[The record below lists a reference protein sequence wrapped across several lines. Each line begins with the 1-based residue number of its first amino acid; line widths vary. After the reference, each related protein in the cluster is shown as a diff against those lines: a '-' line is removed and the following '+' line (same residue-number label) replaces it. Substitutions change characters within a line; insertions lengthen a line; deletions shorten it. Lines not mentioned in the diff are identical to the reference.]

1 MTFDLSGIPEELQVF
16 IKEALEIRKAA
27 LLFAEKEI
35 KVAMQESINEIKK
48 HIGYGTFKGINK
60 ELNDVIEEQK
70 IFFAAELD
78 RILDKGLTKAS
89 YAGLSIGNGILKHYK
104 AKGLIKGRLI
114 EKDIIREAELIAKS
128 TMEKKR
134 VFKNKEFVLSDRI
147 WDLSGNNYEKIKEI
161 ISSGINTDCVKVAK
175 ALTQYV
181 KEGSA
186 TLAKDYP
193 NMYNRMGGRV
203 PKNLNYEALRLAR
216 NELSEVYWQST
227 IEGYKDNPAIKAVK
241 WLLSNNRIPGFHDV
255 CDELAYADDFG
266 LGAGIYPLDDAPE
279 KPHICC
285 LCNLAPI
292 IADDI
297 KKGDAVNK
305 PPENWEEIKERL
317 RHKSSFINMDELTE
331 EQKETLREQRRE
343 AYKRQKEKKER
354 LKNDGKTDTGNKEK
368 IQPNGLRN
376 GSVERDATTSSGRTP
391 LHGRGTDTR
400 NNQQSRGDRGAK
412 DVNTLQLQAVSYG
425 NGDPRD
431 YIKATAKDFR
441 DNFSKSIVANP
452 YKAFVEIHDEDYYKS
467 CKNFMQKDG
476 LSGISVTKDGNIVS
490 VFKAKEMRK
499 GELDR
504 LIPLAIDNGGK
515 KLDNFD
521 GNLSN
526 LYSKYG
532 FIPVSKTPF
541 NDKFAPSDW
550 NYERDGRPDIIF
562 WVHNGKKA
570 GDVMAD
576 KAKGIVPSP
585 STLNKAINEIPIFKT
600 YDAAEKY
607 RDGLIP

>member
-16 IKEALEIRKAA
+16 IKEALEMRKAA
-27 LLFAEKEI
+27 LLFTEKEI
-35 KVAMQESINEIKK
+35 KAAMQESINKIKK
-48 HIGYGTFKGINK
+48 HIGHGTFKGITK
-60 ELNDVIEEQK
+60 ELSDVIEEQK

-78 RILDKGLTKAS
+78 RILDEGLTKAS
-89 YAGLSIGNGILKHYK
+89 YAGLSIGDGILKQYK

-181 KEGSA
+181 KQGSE

-285 LCNLAPI
+285 LCNLVPI

-317 RHKSSFINMDELTE
+317 RHKNSFINMDELTE
-331 EQKETLREQRRE
+331 EQKGTLREQRRE
-343 AYKRQKEKKER
+343 AYRRQKEKKEAE
-354 LKNDGKTDTGNKEK
+354 KAQKTDITPLTKKELEYQDPYKTILNTGNYSSWEKSITSNELVDIKDYTGTKFCEDINEFLRGSKNFDNDPEYKKRIENKIKSLDGALSRFTTEEQYTVYRGNYKRHGIENIKIGESFILDKGFLSSSFAESVADDFMGGDGSTLYRVRIPKGKNVGAYVDKVSAFQGEEEFLFRPNTRFKLLKIDKKE
-368 IQPNGLRN
+368 R
-376 GSVERDATTSSGRTP
+376 
-391 LHGRGTDTR
+391 
-400 NNQQSRGDRGAK
+400 
-412 DVNTLQLQAVSYG
+412 SYG
-425 NGDPRD
+425 LQW
-431 YIKATAKDFR
+431 I
-441 DNFSKSIVANP
+441 
-452 YKAFVEIHDEDYYKS
+452 
-467 CKNFMQKDG
+467 
-476 LSGISVTKDGNIVS
+476 
-490 VFKAKEMRK
+490 
-499 GELDR
+499 
-504 LIPLAIDNGGK
+504 
-515 KLDNFD
+515 
-521 GNLSN
+521 
-526 LYSKYG
+526 
-532 FIPVSKTPF
+532 
-541 NDKFAPSDW
+541 
-550 NYERDGRPDIIF
+550 
-562 WVHNGKKA
+562 
-570 GDVMAD
+570 
-576 KAKGIVPSP
+576 
-585 STLNKAINEIPIFKT
+585 
-600 YDAAEKY
+600 YDLEV
-607 RDGLIP
+607 D

>member
-78 RILDKGLTKAS
+78 RILDEGLTKAS

-181 KEGSA
+181 KQGSE

-266 LGAGIYPLDDAPE
+266 LGVGIYPLDDAPE

-317 RHKSSFINMDELTE
+317 RHKNSFINMDELTE

-343 AYKRQKEKKER
+343 AYRRQKEKKEAE
-354 LKNDGKTDTGNKEK
+354 KNRYKQFLAGIGEKTPEEFAKAIKEAKENVPVENAWRVDAHSKEEYNNIKLFTTKGGSCVAIKPDGDIISVCKNMNDKDTKGSDLIRYAVNNGGVKLDSYAGNHKFYTK
-368 IQPNGLRN
+368 NGF
-376 GSVERDATTSSGRTP
+376 EP
-391 LHGRGTDTR
+391 
-400 NNQQSRGDRGAK
+400 
-412 DVNTLQLQAVSYG
+412 VSYVSF
-425 NGDPRD
+425 NEEYAP
-431 YIKATAKDFR
+431 KDW
-441 DNFSKSIVANP
+441 KKGVKG
-452 YKAFVEIHDEDYYKS
+452 YE
-467 CKNFMQKDG
+467 
-476 LSGISVTKDGNIVS
+476 
-490 VFKAKEMRK
+490 KE
-499 GELDR
+499 
-504 LIPLAIDNGGK
+504 
-515 KLDNFD
+515 
-521 GNLSN
+521 
-526 LYSKYG
+526 
-532 FIPVSKTPF
+532 
-541 NDKFAPSDW
+541 
-550 NYERDGRPDIIF
+550 DIIF
-562 WVHNGKKA
+562 YKYTGKKNETKWK
-570 GDVMAD
+570 DIKTNIKHFAD
-576 KAKGIVPSP
+576 Y
-585 STLNKAINEIPIFKT
+585 E
-600 YDAAEKY
+600 DAMKY

>member
-16 IKEALEIRKAA
+16 IKEALEMRKAA
-27 LLFAEKEI
+27 LLFTEKEI
-35 KVAMQESINEIKK
+35 KAAMQESINKIKK
-48 HIGYGTFKGINK
+48 HIGHGTFQGITK
-60 ELNDVIEEQK
+60 ELSDVIEEQK

-78 RILDKGLTKAS
+78 RILDEGLTKAS

-181 KEGSA
+181 KQGSE

-193 NMYNRMGGRV
+193 NMYTRMGGRV

-343 AYKRQKEKKER
+343 AYRRQREKKEAEKQWR
-354 LKNDGKTDTGNKEK
+354 GFAEKVEPKTPEEFAKAIKEAKENVPVENAWRVDAHSKEEYNNIKLFTTKGGSCVAIKPDGDIISVCKNRNDKDTKGSDLIRYAVDNGGVKLDSYDGNHVFYTKNGFEPVSYVSFNEEYAPKDWRKGIDQPEDIIFYKYTGNKNMTEW
-368 IQPNGLRN
+368 
-376 GSVERDATTSSGRTP
+376 
-391 LHGRGTDTR
+391 
-400 NNQQSRGDRGAK
+400 K
-412 DVNTLQLQAVSYG
+412 DVKK
-425 NGDPRD
+425 DIKRFDD
-431 YIKATAKDFR
+431 YYEAMHFR
-441 DNFSKSIVANP
+441 DI
-452 YKAFVEIHDEDYYKS
+452 
-467 CKNFMQKDG
+467 
-476 LSGISVTKDGNIVS
+476 L
-490 VFKAKEMRK
+490 
-499 GELDR
+499 L
-504 LIPLAIDNGGK
+504 K
-515 KLDNFD
+515 K
-521 GNLSN
+521 
-526 LYSKYG
+526 
-532 FIPVSKTPF
+532 
-541 NDKFAPSDW
+541 
-550 NYERDGRPDIIF
+550 
-562 WVHNGKKA
+562 
-570 GDVMAD
+570 
-576 KAKGIVPSP
+576 
-585 STLNKAINEIPIFKT
+585 
-600 YDAAEKY
+600 
-607 RDGLIP
+607 

>member
-16 IKEALEIRKAA
+16 IKEALEMRKAA
-27 LLFAEKEI
+27 LLFTEKEI
-35 KVAMQESINEIKK
+35 KAAMQESINKIKK
-48 HIGYGTFKGINK
+48 HIGHGTFKGITK
-60 ELNDVIEEQK
+60 ELSDVIEEQK

-78 RILDKGLTKAS
+78 RILDEGLTKAS

-104 AKGLIKGRLI
+104 AKGLIKGRFI
-114 EKDIIREAELIAKS
+114 EKDIMREAELIAKS

-181 KEGSA
+181 KQGSE

-193 NMYNRMGGRV
+193 NMYTRMGGRV

-241 WLLSNNRIPGFHDV
+241 WLLSNNRTPGFHDV

-317 RHKSSFINMDELTE
+317 KHKNSFINIDELTE

-343 AYKRQKEKKER
+343 AYRRQKEKKEAEKKAFEQKLDTLHNNPIEYGKTYRDHYGTKINAQKQNRHIYGHKSAKDNSSYFKNDLRTLQQIVNEKAGTGYISLIKKQLTEIIKDDR
-354 LKNDGKTDTGNKEK
+354 LKG
-368 IQPNGLRN
+368 
-376 GSVERDATTSSGRTP
+376 
-391 LHGRGTDTR
+391 
-400 NNQQSRGDRGAK
+400 
-412 DVNTLQLQAVSYG
+412 
-425 NGDPRD
+425 
-431 YIKATAKDFR
+431 
-441 DNFSKSIVANP
+441 FSKSTIDDFFYETN
-452 YKAFVEIHDEDYYKS
+452 
-467 CKNFMQKDG
+467 
-476 LSGISVTKDGNIVS
+476 
-490 VFKAKEMRK
+490 KAK
-499 GELDR
+499 
-504 LIPLAIDNGGK
+504 IHY
-515 KLDNFD
+515 
-521 GNLSN
+521 SN
-526 LYSKYG
+526 TG
-532 FIPVSKTPF
+532 I
-541 NDKFAPSDW
+541 
-550 NYERDGRPDIIF
+550 
-562 WVHNGKKA
+562 H
-570 GDVMAD
+570 
-576 KAKGIVPSP
+576 IVP
-585 STLNKAINEIPIFKT
+585 TLKEIKN
-600 YDAAEKY
+600 D
-607 RDGLIP
+607 

>member
-16 IKEALEIRKAA
+16 IKEALEMRKAA
-27 LLFAEKEI
+27 LLFTEKEI
-35 KVAMQESINEIKK
+35 KAAMQESINKIKK
-48 HIGYGTFKGINK
+48 HIGHGTFKGITK
-60 ELNDVIEEQK
+60 ELSDVIEEQK

-78 RILDKGLTKAS
+78 RILDEGLTRAS

-114 EKDIIREAELIAKS
+114 EKDIMREAELIAKS

-181 KEGSA
+181 KQGSE

-193 NMYNRMGGRV
+193 NMYNRIAGRV

-227 IEGYKDNPAIKAVK
+227 IEGYKDSPAIKAVK

-343 AYKRQKEKKER
+343 AYRRQKEKKEAEKR
-354 LKNDGKTDTGNKEK
+354 WRGFAEKVEPKTPEEFAKAIKEAKENVPVENAWRVDAHSKEEYNNIKLFTTKGGSCVAIKPDGDIISVCKNRNDKDTKGSDLIRYAVDNGGVKLDSYDGNHVFYTKNGFEPVSYVSFNEEYAPKDWRKGIDQPEDIIFYKYTGNKNMTEW
-368 IQPNGLRN
+368 
-376 GSVERDATTSSGRTP
+376 
-391 LHGRGTDTR
+391 
-400 NNQQSRGDRGAK
+400 K
-412 DVNTLQLQAVSYG
+412 DVKK
-425 NGDPRD
+425 DIKRFDD
-431 YIKATAKDFR
+431 YYEAMHFR
-441 DNFSKSIVANP
+441 DI
-452 YKAFVEIHDEDYYKS
+452 
-467 CKNFMQKDG
+467 
-476 LSGISVTKDGNIVS
+476 L
-490 VFKAKEMRK
+490 
-499 GELDR
+499 L
-504 LIPLAIDNGGK
+504 K
-515 KLDNFD
+515 K
-521 GNLSN
+521 
-526 LYSKYG
+526 
-532 FIPVSKTPF
+532 
-541 NDKFAPSDW
+541 
-550 NYERDGRPDIIF
+550 
-562 WVHNGKKA
+562 
-570 GDVMAD
+570 
-576 KAKGIVPSP
+576 
-585 STLNKAINEIPIFKT
+585 
-600 YDAAEKY
+600 
-607 RDGLIP
+607 